1 MPINGP
7 GVEQSDI
14 SMKRIG
20 VIGAGAWGTALAL
33 VAIRAG
39 HEAILWAYES
49 DVVETINAAHANT
62 AFLPGVALPKELA
75 ATGDLEIAAKAD
87 VLLLATPAQHLRAV
101 VGRLAQH
108 LASGIPLVICS
119 KGIETSSGALMS
131 EVVAEA
137 VSNAPIA
144 VLSGPSFA
152 GEVARG
158 LPTAL
163 TLACRN
169 TAEGEDLARTLGSA
183 HFRIY
188 RTEDLVGAQ
197 IGGAVKNVIAIACG
211 VVMGRG
217 LGENARAALIT
228 RGLHEMTRLARAKGG
243 RSETVMGLSGLGD
256 LTLTCTGEQ
265 SRNLTLGMALGRG
278 ERIADILARRRS
290 IAEGVATAASVSALC
305 RRHGIDMPISVAVD
319 AVVNRGASIESTI
332 ASLLARPA
340 TIEGDAPQD
349 AQSRG

>member
-1 MPINGP
+1 
-7 GVEQSDI
+7 
-14 SMKRIG
+14 MKRISI
-20 VIGAGAWGTALAL
+20 IGAGAWGTALAL
-33 VAIRAG
+33 VAVRAG
-39 HEAILWAYES
+39 HGATVWAHEPDVGES
-49 DVVETINAAHANT
+49 INRDRANP
-62 AFLPGVALPKELA
+62 AFLPGIVLPPEVT
-75 ATGDLEIAAKAD
+75 ATGDLAVAANAD
-87 VLLLATPAQHLRAV
+87 ALLLVTPAQHLRSV
-101 VGRLAQH
+101 VSRLVPN
-108 LASGIPLVICS
+108 LRPGVPLLICS

-131 EVVAEA
+131 EVLADVTPA
-137 VSNAPIA
+137 APVA

-152 GEVARG
+152 LEVAKG

-163 TLACRN
+163 TLACED
-169 TAEGEDLARTLGSA
+169 APLGEALAHTLSSA

-188 RTEDLVGAQ
+188 RTDDLVGAQ

-278 ERIADILARRRS
+278 ERIAEILAHRRS
-290 IAEGVATAASVSALC
+290 IAEGVATASSVTALC
-305 RRHGIDMPISVAVD
+305 RRLGIEMPISAAVD
-319 AVVNRGASIESTI
+319 AVANHGADIKTTI

-340 TIEGDAPQD
+340 SLEGDSPDD
-349 AQSRG
+349 ARS

>member
-1 MPINGP
+1 
-7 GVEQSDI
+7 
-14 SMKRIG
+14 MKRISI
-20 VIGAGAWGTALAL
+20 IGAGAWGTALAL

-39 HEAILWAYES
+39 HGAIVWAHEP
-49 DVVETINAAHANT
+49 DVAETINRDHVNPV
-62 AFLPGVALPKELA
+62 FLPGVALSPELT
-75 ATGDLEIAAKAD
+75 ATGDLSVAANAD
-87 VLLLATPAQHLRAV
+87 ALLLATPAQHFRSVVSRLAPNLRAGV
-101 VGRLAQH
+101 
-108 LASGIPLVICS
+108 PLLICS

-131 EVVAEA
+131 EVLADVVPA
-137 VSNAPIA
+137 APIT

-152 GEVARG
+152 LEVAKD

-163 TLACRN
+163 TLACRD
-169 TAEGEDLARTLGSA
+169 AALGEALAQMLSSA

-188 RTEDLVGAQ
+188 RTDDLVGAQ

-243 RSETVMGLSGLGD
+243 RSETVTGLSGLGD

-290 IAEGVATAASVSALC
+290 VAEGVATAASVTKLC
-305 RRHGIDMPISVAVD
+305 RHLGIEMPISAAVD
-319 AVVNRGASIESTI
+319 AVANHGADIKATI

-340 TIEGDAPQD
+340 SVEGDLPDDVRA
-349 AQSRG
+349 